1 MMRKAFFTLLAVAA
15 MTAAQAQQ
23 KELVILHTN
32 DTHST
37 IMPLSP
43 NLADTAVA
51 GRGYNFLTGKEPGK
65 EHKKSV

>member
-15 MTAAQAQQ
+15 MTASQAQQ

-51 GRGYNFLTGKEPGK
+51 GRGGFLRRLELLRQQR
-65 EHKKSV
+65 E

>member
-1 MMRKAFFTLLAVAA
+1 MMRRMICTLLTVVV

-37 IMPLSP
+37 IMPLNP
-43 NLADTAVA
+43 NLQDKELA
-51 GRGYNFLTGKEPGK
+51 GRGGFIRRLEFLQQQR
-65 EHKKSV
+65 